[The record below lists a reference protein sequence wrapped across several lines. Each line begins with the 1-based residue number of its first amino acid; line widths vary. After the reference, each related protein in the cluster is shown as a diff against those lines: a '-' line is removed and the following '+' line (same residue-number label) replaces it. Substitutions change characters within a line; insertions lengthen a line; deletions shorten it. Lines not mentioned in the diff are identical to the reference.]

1 MDKILVK
8 PRLVPDIHKFWHYI
22 KYLGIEQTTNEN
34 DKDVRWRMIHEWY
47 KESYTLPEHLKHLPF
62 INKNIKTVEKDY
74 LEGLFI
80 DVFNYSSF
88 VDPMYF
94 RGCCVQKS
102 IRNAVHDGE
111 IIQCPIQKKKSGKI
125 YQKLIDTRFEIGKLR
140 DIRVVIMGYS
150 IPTLIIKEFNSSV
163 PFGYYGPDRGIYTTR
178 MSSPE
183 NWFSKEEVNNI
194 LQFCKTLGFEY
205 GELDVLRSNET
216 GRIYIVDANP
226 TPGVGILHQTPGL
239 YEFLSIKFKESLP

>member
-34 DKDVRWRMIHEWY
+34 DKDVKWRIVHEWY

-74 LEGLFI
+74 I
-80 DVFNYSSF
+80 DEVFTETFGYSLSI
-88 VDPMYF
+88 DPLTF
-94 RGCCVQKS
+94 KGCCAEKS
-102 IRNAVHDGE
+102 VKNAIHDGK
-111 IIQCPIQKKKSGKI
+111 IVQCPIERKKEGKV
-125 YQKLIDTRFEIGKLR
+125 YHRLIDTRYEIGRLR
-140 DIRVVIMGYS
+140 DIRIVIMGNS
-150 IPTLIIKEFNSSV
+150 IPAVVVKEFDSSV
-163 PFGYYGPDRGIYTTR
+163 PFGKYGSAHGVYTSRMVDCKDWFHDYEITR
-178 MSSPE
+178 ILKFCE
-183 NWFSKEEVNNI
+183 N
-194 LQFCKTLGFEY
+194 LGFEY

-226 TPGVGILHQTPGL
+226 TPGVGVLHETPGL
-239 YEFLSIKFKESLP
+239 YELLSVKFKELLK